1 MTGMKASSYVAEH
14 VVRYAIDHTTPPDPL
29 LAELAERTVELTGDD
44 AHLQIS
50 PEQGPLLTMLTQLA
64 GARNAV
70 EVGTFTGYS
79 SICIARGLAPGGRL
93 TCFDV
98 NEHWT
103 SIARDYWQKA
113 GLADRIELRLGPA
126 LRTLAELP
134 ETESIDFAF
143 IDADKPNYTNYYEM
157 IMPRLVP
164 GGLIVVDNTLRR
176 GRVADPAQDDELL
189 RVTRAFNDV
198 VIADERVTT
207 VLLTF
212 ADGLTLIRK
221 R

>member
-1 MTGMKASSYVAEH
+1 MAAMKASAYMAEH
-14 VVRYAIDHTTPPDPL
+14 VARYALEHTTPPDPL
-29 LAELAERTVELTGDD
+29 LAELAERTVELTGGD
-44 AHLQIS
+44 AVLQIA
-50 PEQGPLLTMLTQLA
+50 PEQGPLLTMLAQLM

-98 NEHWT
+98 SEEWT
-103 SIARDYWQKA
+103 AIAREYWKRA

-126 LRTLAELP
+126 REALAELP

-143 IDADKPNYTNYYEM
+143 IDADKPGYVDYYEL
-157 IMPRLVP
+157 IMARLVP
-164 GGLIVVDNTLRR
+164 GGLIVADNTLRR
-176 GRVADPAQDDELL
+176 GRVADPADDDELV
-189 RVTRAFNDV
+189 RATRAFNDH
-198 VIADERVTT
+198 VIADERVT
-207 VLLTF
+207 VILLPF
-212 ADGLTLIRK
+212 ADGLTLARK

>member
-1 MTGMKASSYVAEH
+1 MKSSAYLADHVA
-14 VVRYAIDHTTPPDPL
+14 RYTLAHTTPPDPL
-29 LAELAERTVELTGDD
+29 LEELAAETHALTGDN
-44 AHLQIS
+44 AGLQIS

-93 TCFDV
+93 TCFDIS
-98 NEHWT
+98 EEWT
-103 SIARDYWQKA
+103 SIARRYWARA
-113 GLADRIELRLGPA
+113 GLDDRVELRLGPA
-126 LRTLAELP
+126 ARNLAELP
-134 ETESIDFAF
+134 ETETIDFAF
-143 IDADKPNYTNYYEM
+143 IDADKGGYPTYYEL
-157 IMPRLVP
+157 ILARLVP

-176 GRVADPAQDDELL
+176 GRVAEAPAAGDDPIV
-189 RVTRAFNDV
+189 RVTREFNDL
-198 VIADERVTT
+198 VIADDRVTT
-207 VLLTF
+207 VLLPF

>member
-1 MTGMKASSYVAEH
+1 MKASAYMAEH
-14 VVRYAIDHTTPPDPL
+14 VVRYANAHTTPPDPL
-29 LAELAERTVELTGDD
+29 LAELAERTLELTGDH
-44 AHLQIS
+44 ANLQIA
-50 PEQGPLLTMLTQLA
+50 PEQGPLLTMLVQLM

-98 NEHWT
+98 SEEWT
-103 SIARDYWQKA
+103 AIAREYWARA
-113 GLADRIELRLGPA
+113 GVADRVELRLGPA
-126 LRTLAELP
+126 ARTLAELP

-143 IDADKPNYTNYYEM
+143 LDADKPGYPTYYELLM
-157 IMPRLVP
+157 SRLVP
-164 GGLIVVDNTLRR
+164 GGLIVADNTLRR
-176 GRVADPAQDDELL
+176 GRVADPAADDELV
-189 RVTRAFNDV
+189 RATRAFNDL

-207 VLLTF
+207 ILLPF

>member
-1 MTGMKASSYVAEH
+1 MKASAYAAEH
-14 VVRYAIDHTTPPDPL
+14 VVRYAVDHTTPPDPL
-29 LAELAERTVELTGDD
+29 LAELAARTVELTGDD
-44 AHLQIS
+44 AHLQIA

-103 SIARDYWQKA
+103 SIARDYWRRA

-126 LRTLAELP
+126 ARTLAELP

-143 IDADKPNYTNYYEM
+143 IDADKPNYPTYYEL
-157 IMPRLVP
+157 IMSRLVP

-176 GRVADPAQDDELL
+176 GRVADPAADDELV
-189 RVTRAFNDV
+189 RATRAFNDL

>member
-1 MTGMKASSYVAEH
+1 MKASAYTAEH
-14 VVRYAIDHTTPPDPL
+14 VVRYAIAHTTPPDPL
-29 LAELAERTVELTGDD
+29 LAELAERTVELTG
-44 AHLQIS
+44 ANANLQIS
-50 PEQGPLLTMLTQLA
+50 PEQGPLLTMLVQLM

-93 TCFDV
+93 TCFDIS
-98 NEHWT
+98 EEWT
-103 SIARDYWQKA
+103 AIAREYWAKA

-126 LRTLAELP
+126 ADGLAELP

-143 IDADKPNYTNYYEM
+143 LDADKPGYPAYYELLVR
-157 IMPRLVP
+157 RLVP
-164 GGLIVVDNTLRR
+164 GGLLVADNTLRR
-176 GRVADPAQDDELL
+176 GRVADPACDDEQV
-189 RVTRAFNDV
+189 RATRAFNDL

-207 VLLTF
+207 VLLPF